1 MNGAESLL
9 KSLHSAGVEV
19 CFANPGTSEMQFVD
33 ALDRTGLMRC
43 VLGLFEGVVSGAADG
58 YARMA
63 KKPAATLLHLAPG
76 LANAGANLHNARKA
90 RTPML
95 NIVGDHARR
104 HLRYE
109 APLTADV
116 PGTAAAFSDWV
127 RTVQSTETI
136 AGDAMDALA
145 AAWGHPGQISTLI
158 VPADIGWE
166 PVSGVEPVDRA
177 QARAPRKIDDD
188 MLRRAA
194 SSLGPDAVI
203 LCGGNVLESPESMA
217 LLAGIAE
224 STQSKL
230 FASGP
235 LRRMERGNG
244 RHDLPRVPYPVD
256 DALAALSGFRR
267 AILVEALPPVA
278 FFAYPDRPSLLLP
291 EECETIPLADFD
303 QDGPAAIEAL
313 ADLVGT
319 KAAPPKA
326 AARCEPPAP
335 GPMDDAHISA
345 AIAAAMPENAIVIDE
360 RLTSATQ
367 AMPLSAGGP
376 PISWLSI
383 TGGAI
388 GIGVPLATGAAVAC
402 PDRPVVALQAD
413 GSSLYTIQALW
424 SQARENLNV
433 TTIIFANRGYQILKQ
448 ELYKVG
454 QNPGPGAL
462 DMLELDR
469 PELDFVSLAKG
480 MGVPGKRITC
490 PAELYRMIID
500 ASKEPGPFLIEAVL

>member
-1 MNGAESLL
+1 
-9 KSLHSAGVEV
+9 
-19 CFANPGTSEMQFVD
+19 
-33 ALDRTGLMRC
+33 
-43 VLGLFEGVVSGAADG
+43 
-58 YARMA
+58 
-63 KKPAATLLHLAPG
+63 
-76 LANAGANLHNARKA
+76 
-90 RTPML
+90 
-95 NIVGDHARR
+95 
-104 HLRYE
+104 
-109 APLTADV
+109 
-116 PGTAAAFSDWV
+116 
-127 RTVQSTETI
+127 
-136 AGDAMDALA
+136 
-145 AAWGHPGQISTLI
+145 
-158 VPADIGWE
+158 
-166 PVSGVEPVDRA
+166 
-177 QARAPRKIDDD
+177 
-188 MLRRAA
+188 
-194 SSLGPDAVI
+194 
-203 LCGGNVLESPESMA
+203 
-217 LLAGIAE
+217 
-224 STQSKL
+224 
-230 FASGP
+230 
-235 LRRMERGNG
+235 
-244 RHDLPRVPYPVD
+244 
-256 DALAALSGFRR
+256 
-267 AILVEALPPVA
+267 
-278 FFAYPDRPSLLLP
+278 
-291 EECETIPLADFD
+291 
-303 QDGPAAIEAL
+303 
-313 ADLVGT
+313 
-319 KAAPPKA
+319 
-326 AARCEPPAP
+326 
-335 GPMDDAHISA
+335 
-345 AIAAAMPENAIVIDE
+345 MPENAIVIDE